1 MFTSLAALTFGAQ
14 IGHYM
19 FRGPIAKAVGV
30 ENIPLADRRLALDLN
45 LTINLTS
52 IIMMDRI
59 DDLDAFAVRVRNHFM
74 QWDRCRSQIIRCGNH
89 FFFEKVEAENMVE
102 ILDEMTEKE
111 GIAFMEKTQTA
122 PFTDGEAWHKVY
134 LIPSG
139 DKLMIVS
146 KTDHAICDGLSM
158 IHMWSLL

>member
-1 MFTSLAALTFGAQ
+1 
-14 IGHYM
+14 M
-19 FRGPIAKAVGV
+19 FRGPIAKVVGV
-30 ENIPLADRRLALDLN
+30 ENIPPADRRLALDLN

-52 IIMMDRI
+52 IIMVDRI
-59 DDLDAFAVRVRNHFM
+59 DDLDAFAVRIRNHFM
-74 QWDRCRSQIIRCGNH
+74 KWDRCRSQIIKCGNH

-111 GIAFMEKTQTA
+111 GLAFMEKTQTS
-122 PFTDGEAWHKVY
+122 PFSEGEAWHKVY